1 MRGRILIVDDEPAM
15 VQMVETGLS
24 KRDFVT
30 RSCTS
35 AAEAL
40 ACLRAEDCDVLVT
53 DLNMKGGSGLDL
65 CVQVHA
71 LMPDV
76 AVVVITAFGSLEAAV
91 QAIRAGAHDFLTKPF
106 DIEQLALTLDRAV
119 TFRALRAEVRRLQ
132 QQIDRSHLPDLV
144 GDSVLMRELFD
155 LVARV
160 GPTDAT
166 VLIAGETG
174 TGKEL
179 VARALHERSAR
190 AKAPF
195 VAVNCAAIPEAL
207 LESELFGHVRGA
219 FTDARAE
226 RTGLFQ
232 KANGGTLFLD
242 EIGDL
247 HTSMQPKLLR
257 VLQERTVRPVG
268 SDAEVAIDVRII
280 AASHR
285 DLATALETGAFRED
299 LYYRLDVV
307 HLDVPPLRARGGD
320 VLLLAQHFV
329 VASAAGMRKQVAGIT
344 AAAAQKLLA
353 YPWPGNV
360 RELQN
365 AIERAVALTSYEQLT
380 VEDLPPK
387 VKGYESAHVLVASDD
402 PSELVTLEEVER
414 RYILRTMQAVGG
426 NRTHAARILGL
437 DRKTLYR
444 KLQQYEKP

>member
-1 MRGRILIVDDEPAM
+1 MRGRILIVDDEPTM
-15 VQMVETGLS
+15 VQMVEAGLN

-40 ACLRAEDCDVLVT
+40 ACLRGEDCDVLVT

-76 AVVVITAFGSLEAAV
+76 AVVVITAFGSLEAAI

-132 QQIDRSHLPDLV
+132 QQIDRSHPPDLV
-144 GDSVLMRELFD
+144 GDSVLMRDLFD

-226 RTGLFQ
+226 RPGLFQ

-247 HTSMQPKLLR
+247 HPSMQPKLLR

-285 DLATALETGAFRED
+285 DLATAIETGAFRED

-344 AAAAQKLLA
+344 AAAAQKLLV

-426 NRTHAARILGL
+426 NRTTAARILGL